1 MTRTKRGVMLALMT
15 ALLVLIGATPAVA
28 GNGSVTYSYDSLGR
42 LLSANYDTGV
52 MILYSY
58 DANGNRTQQ
67 VINVNTTTGVW
78 GSFSWGQALW

>member
-1 MTRTKRGVMLALMT
+1 MTRTKRGMMLALMT
-15 ALLVLIGATPAVA
+15 ALLVPMANLPAVA
-28 GNGSVTYSYDSLGR
+28 GNGSVTYSYDALGR

-52 MILYSY
+52 MILYTY

-78 GSFSWGQALW
+78 GSFVWGQALW